1 MPDVIQ
7 AAAVTEGPALVESA
21 IVGGNEGSSPS
32 IGPTPGRVIVPADE
46 FIDLLEQSMDASQN
60 MMELMEGH
68 ELTKEELEFE
78 KALCAAFRREAT
90 TRLHPEGIR
99 IQSWIPDGLGLGYVI
114 VARDRQQRRYD
125 VTFQYGQ
132 VLEGDVLYRP
142 DPLNRGPAE
151 FGRVVIDMVV
161 EDILKAREKYHAR
174 MNG

>member
-1 MPDVIQ
+1 MLDVIQ
-7 AAAVTEGPALVESA
+7 KTGDSAGSPVAEPASE
-21 IVGGNEGSSPS
+21 GGNEGSNPP
-32 IGPTPGRVIVPADE
+32 IGPTPGRVVVPADE
-46 FIDLLEQSMDASQN
+46 FIDLCEQSMDASQN

-90 TRLHPEGIR
+90 VRLHPQGIR
-99 IQSWIPDGLGLGYVI
+99 IQSWIPDGHGLGYSI

-142 DPLNRGPAE
+142 DPLQRGPAE

-161 EDILKAREKYHAR
+161 EDILKARDKYHAR